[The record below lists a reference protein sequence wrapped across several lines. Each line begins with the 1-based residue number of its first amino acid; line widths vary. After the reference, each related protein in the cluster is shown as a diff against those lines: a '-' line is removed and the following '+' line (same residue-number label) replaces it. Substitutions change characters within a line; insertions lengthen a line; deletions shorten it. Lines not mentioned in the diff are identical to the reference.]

1 MRHLYF
7 HCVYHFKMIT
17 LSNWRNKTWIALV
30 IWAFFLPD
38 RTFGQAGKITF
49 TASASKKEVVE
60 GAQVEITWQL
70 SGTTEGKLQLPDLT
84 PFRKAG
90 GLREMSGMQFS
101 NGNVQAHH
109 TWVISLV
116 APAPGEY
123 TLPEAGITVKGN
135 TYRSNPV
142 SIKVVATGQAA
153 RISSISGVPKWADDP
168 NIFIATETNTPRPL
182 VGQQVVCVV
191 NIYTRYGVS
200 GLDLV
205 ELPQINKIGLRELER
220 YDNPVEQVTIA
231 GKPYNKQTIYAG
243 AFFPETTGKLTINA
257 AQANVAIVS
266 NNPLQGISTLRL
278 QTAPVVLDV
287 QALPAPAPA
296 GFTGLVGHYT
306 AELKSDRQQIAAGE
320 AVICTVSLRGNGNSR
335 LSAPPAFQMPDGLTT
350 YDPVEK
356 EAETF
361 ENGRELV
368 HAQVLEYTISA
379 QKEGNGSCVPQL
391 VWYDPDS
398 SKYITWAP
406 RLEIQV
412 SGQAP
417 LADNG
422 AVDSG
427 FSLHLS
433 SNQKTALGAFGIA
446 ALLALLYHWLYHRK
460 KNTADTP
467 LPAVVKETSSPARP
481 AVLPPIPVAEPPAI
495 ASPSP
500 PTRHLEQLNQ
510 HDFYETLYNQLRQHI
525 AKHLHL
531 SPEKV
536 TLSRATQWAADRG
549 LPIDDLKRFWST
561 AEMVLYAAQDHSPE
575 REEMYEMVERLTG

>member
-1 MRHLYF
+1 MRRFYFHGVYHLYMTAF
-7 HCVYHFKMIT
+7 
-17 LSNWRNKTWIALV
+17 SNWRNKIWI
-30 IWAFFLPD
+30 AFFLGAFFPPAW
-38 RTFGQAGKITF
+38 TFGQAGKINF
-49 TASASKKEVVE
+49 TAGASKKEVVE
-60 GAQVEITWQL
+60 GAQVEITWLL
-70 SGTTEGKLQLPDLT
+70 SGTTEGRLQLPDLS

-109 TWVISLV
+109 TWVLSLI
-116 APAPGEY
+116 APTPGEY
-123 TLPEAGITVKGN
+123 TLPEASITVKGN

-142 SIKVVATGQAA
+142 SIKVVAAGQAA

-168 NIFIATETNTPRPL
+168 NIFIATETSTPRPL
-182 VGQQVVCVV
+182 AGRQVVCVV

-205 ELPQINKIGLRELER
+205 ELPQINKIALRELER

-243 AFFPETTGKLTINA
+243 AFFPETAGKLTINA

-287 QALPAPAPA
+287 QALPAPAPT
-296 GFTGLVGHYT
+296 GFSGLVGHYT
-306 AELKSDRQQIAAGE
+306 AELKSDRQQIAVGE

-335 LSAPPAFQMPDGLTT
+335 LSAPPAFQMPEGLTT

-356 EAETF
+356 EAEVF

-368 HAQVLEYTISA
+368 HSQVLEYTISA
-379 QKEGNGSCVPQL
+379 QKEGSWSCAPQL

-398 SKYITWAP
+398 SKYVTWSPA
-406 RLEIQV
+406 LDIQV
-412 SGQAP
+412 SGQAT

-427 FSLHLS
+427 FSLRLS
-433 SNQKTALGAFGIA
+433 RNQKTALGAFGIA
-446 ALLALLYHWLYHRK
+446 ALLGLLYHWFYHRK
-460 KNTADTP
+460 KNTADAP
-467 LPAVVKETSSPARP
+467 PPSVVKETPPPVRP
-481 AVLPPIPVAEPPAI
+481 VVLPPAPVVDPPAI
-495 ASPSP
+495 VLPSPSA
-500 PTRHLEQLNQ
+500 THLEQLNQ

-536 TLSRATQWAADRG
+536 TLSRAMQWAADRG
-549 LPIDDLKRFWST
+549 LPADELKRFWST

-575 REEMYEMVERLTG
+575 REEMYEIVERLTG